1 MDVTSLVLRAQR
13 GSRQAHHAIYEHYR
27 PAIQRKASTV
37 ANRNPGVDAHDVES
51 ALMMDVQRCVEQF
64 DAAKGE
70 FEHMLNVAWAK
81 SAKNV
86 VMKRRLSMQSLN
98 DETTSEVGDV
108 VDVEATVLADLA
120 VREYVERIKRNGDD
134 TLAKVALL
142 IAQGEKHEDIA
153 RACGFDGSV
162 EAAKMWTQRAIE
174 RIRRVVVAVGQRVR
188 VKNTHTAMDGEEGVV
203 LREADAKSQYTH
215 VVRLSSGKTR
225 AFDVGE
231 LEVL

>member
-1 MDVTSLVLRAQR
+1 
-13 GSRQAHHAIYEHYR
+13 
-27 PAIQRKASTV
+27 
-37 ANRNPGVDAHDVES
+37 
-51 ALMMDVQRCVEQF
+51 MMDVQRCVEQF

-153 RACGFDGSV
+153 RACDFDGSV

-225 AFDVGE
+225 AFDVSE